1 MKRQLPKIIEEVGF
15 DFSWDEQ
22 KVWKLN
28 SPTEE
33 ISIDELT
40 WHFKVPFIWSKPNGY
55 YDVEPQEVLNDPKK
69 HPEEYQ
75 RTMKADMQYPIDIM
89 YWKGRWLILD
99 GLHRLMKASL
109 QNDKLVKVRKIAES
123 DIPKIQKVSN
133 G

>member
-1 MKRQLPKIIEEVGF
+1 MKWKLPKIIEEVGF

-22 KVWKLN
+22 KVWKLQY
-28 SPTEE
+28 PIEQ

-55 YDVEPQEVLNDPKK
+55 YDVEPQEVLDNPNN

-75 RTMKADMQYPIDIM
+75 RTMEADLSYPIDIM

-109 QNDKLVKVRKIAES
+109 QNDKTVKVRKIPES
-123 DIPKIQKVSN
+123 AIPLIKMDKDA
-133 G
+133 